1 LGPARTAGGFAGSG
15 GVRHGDVA
23 EDGEVVVGSE
33 GFECGVEDLFGS
45 GGGGLAVVTVECDE
59 VEVAFV
65 LETLE
70 AWGFVPG
77 DGQGRSRCRAI
88 PTHDEKMS

>member
-1 LGPARTAGGFAGSG
+1 
-15 GVRHGDVA
+15 
-23 EDGEVVVGSE
+23 
-33 GFECGVEDLFGS
+33 
-45 GGGGLAVVTVECDE
+45 LAVVTVECDE